1 MFDPHTHIFN
11 PHTNCVIGAGIQ
23 SKKREDPSLGS
34 LAVKSSL
41 SVCEFTALGLMK
53 CRGNDTVGVCCTDA
67 VFLSLYLSKMGGV
80 DGKGS

>member
-1 MFDPHTHIFN
+1 MVKNRGVLATCKGGARCLTRTLMFN

-41 SVCEFTALGLMK
+41 SVC
-53 CRGNDTVGVCCTDA
+53 VS
-67 VFLSLYLSKMGGV
+67 SLPSG
-80 DGKGS
+80 